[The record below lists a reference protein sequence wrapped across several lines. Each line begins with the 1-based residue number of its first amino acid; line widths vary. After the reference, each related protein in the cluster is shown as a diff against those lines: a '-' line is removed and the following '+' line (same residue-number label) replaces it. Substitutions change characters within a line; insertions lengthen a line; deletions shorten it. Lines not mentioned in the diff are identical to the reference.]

1 MSQKEISAETETV
14 TESQKAEAVENRR
27 VIDEENAKKFNA
39 SKQRMF
45 GGDSSPYGNQYI
57 GGDYGQHN
65 RLREQQLQQKH
76 WLDQQIAERKA
87 LDLKNKQREQ
97 NVDASMFQYTNNSV
111 DRASIRIQDK
121 RSTEKE
127 IGDYNILMAQNKRDE
142 QKKMKQQEKD
152 EEKEHIRA
160 GSSYSRNK
168 NDSNYDQF
176 SSNSRFY

>member
-1 MSQKEISAETETV
+1 MSQNATTEEV
-14 TESQKAEAVENRR
+14 DDSQKAEVVENRR
-27 VIDEENAKKFNA
+27 VREEENAKKFNA

-45 GGDSSPYGNQYI
+45 GGDSSPFGNQFI

-76 WLDQQIAERKA
+76 WLDQQIADRKA
-87 LDLKNKQREQ
+87 LDLKNKQTEQ
-97 NVDASMFQYTNNSV
+97 NVNASMFRHTSNSV
-111 DRASIRIQDK
+111 NVASVRNQDK
-121 RSTEKE
+121 RSMEKE

-176 SSNSRFY
+176 SSNSRYY

>member
-1 MSQKEISAETETV
+1 MSQNKTAVETENDDH
-14 TESQKAEAVENRR
+14 KAEEIENRR
-27 VIDEENAKKFNA
+27 VLEEENAKKFNV

-45 GGDSSPYGNQYI
+45 GGDSSPYGNQFV

-65 RLREQQLQQKH
+65 RLREQKLQQKH

-87 LDLKNKQREQ
+87 MDLKNKQAEK
-97 NVDASMFQYTNNSV
+97 NVNASMFQHTSNSV
-111 DRASIRIQDK
+111 DEATVRNQDK
-121 RSTEKE
+121 RSIEKE
-127 IGDYNILMAQNKRDE
+127 IGDYNILMAKNKRDE

-176 SSNSRFY
+176 SSNSRYY

>member
-1 MSQKEISAETETV
+1 MSQKATTNEIV

-27 VIDEENAKKFNA
+27 VIEEENAKKFNV

-45 GGDSSPYGNQYI
+45 GGDSTPYGSQFI

-87 LDLKNKQREQ
+87 MDLKNKQNEQ
-97 NVDASMFQYTNNSV
+97 NVNASMFKYTSNTVDKASV
-111 DRASIRIQDK
+111 RNQDK
-121 RSTEKE
+121 RSMEKE
-127 IGDYNILMAQNKRDE
+127 IGDYNILMAKNKRDE

-152 EEKEHIRA
+152 EEKEHIRV

-176 SSNSRFY
+176 SSNSRYY

>member
-1 MSQKEISAETETV
+1 MSQKATSAETETE
-14 TESQKAEAVENRR
+14 TQKAEAVEKRR
-27 VIDEENAKKFNA
+27 VIEEENAKKFNV

-45 GGDSSPYGNQYI
+45 GGDSSPYGNQFI

-87 LDLKNKQREQ
+87 LDLKNKQTDQ
-97 NVDASMFQYTNNSV
+97 NVNASMFKYTNNTVDKASV
-111 DRASIRIQDK
+111 RNQDK
-121 RSTEKE
+121 RSMEKE

-142 QKKMKQQEKD
+142 QKKMKQQERD

-176 SSNSRFY
+176 SSNSRYY